1 MYKEA
6 HILLVEDDD
15 VDIMTIKRAFK
26 DLKIINPLDVA
37 KNGEEGIS
45 FLKDANTVKPGM
57 ILLDL
62 NMPQMN
68 GIEFLK
74 VIKNDN
80 ALKSIPVVVFTTSN
94 REKDTTESYNLGV
107 AGYVVKPVAYTQFL
121 EVLRTI
127 NLYWILCELPVPVRS

>member
-1 MYKEA
+1 MYKES
-6 HILLVEDDD
+6 HLLLVEDDD
-15 VDIMTIKRAFK
+15 VDIMTIKRALK
-26 DLKIINPLDVA
+26 DLKIVNPLDVV

-45 FLKDANTVKPGM
+45 FLKDINTVKPAM

-74 VIKNDN
+74 VIKSDN
-80 ALKSIPVVVFTTSN
+80 VLKSIPVVVFTTSN